1 MELLCVTCNR
11 WFHESCIGFQ
21 LGRLVPFIMNYVF
34 VCKNCSVT
42 GLESFRK
49 TQATIPQMCM
59 TAIANLQQTSIKDGK
74 PKVMFSKDRDIIPFM
89 DHYWES
95 MTTMSRRS
103 TQSWYATVQ
112 RTLLKDIN
120 SLFAYEDTSDGQMYG
135 LVTPDL
141 TQIKPNY
148 DEATAQGEKLFVYL
162 LDFVNV

>member
-1 MELLCVTCNR
+1 
-11 WFHESCIGFQ
+11 
-21 LGRLVPFIMNYVF
+21 MNYVF

-59 TAIANLQQTSIKDGK
+59 TAIANLQQTATKEGK

-120 SLFAYEDTSDGQMYG
+120 TLFAYEETADGQMYG
-135 LVTPDL
+135 LVTSDL

-148 DEATAQGEKLFVYL
+148 DEATAQGR
-162 LDFVNV
+162 